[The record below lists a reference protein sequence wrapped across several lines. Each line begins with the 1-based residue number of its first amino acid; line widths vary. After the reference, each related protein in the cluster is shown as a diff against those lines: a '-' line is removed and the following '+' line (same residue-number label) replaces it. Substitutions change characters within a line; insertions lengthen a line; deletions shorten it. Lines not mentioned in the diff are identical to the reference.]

1 MRKLQKRPDSSLI
14 SFTKNWKKLVSL
26 LVTTSCDIDVNWN
39 CERFHDFFLIGVELP
54 KKPVSRFGAENQ
66 QKSAQDSKDKE
77 EDIQL
82 ERRFSNTKR
91 ET

>member
-1 MRKLQKRPDSSLI
+1 
-14 SFTKNWKKLVSL
+14 
-26 LVTTSCDIDVNWN
+26 
-39 CERFHDFFLIGVELP
+39 VELP